1 VNTLNKPSI
10 PAGSEPSRDDDPT
23 GVRALLSSLPEPEPM
38 PEHLVERIN
47 ASLAAEQ
54 ARRAT
59 EASRASVTPLLSN
72 PRRRPARFVFAI
84 AGAAAAVAL
93 IAVYSSNLFTTSQT
107 TSISSAA
114 IRASTS
120 SPRELPGAMA
130 KEASPKSAP
139 SAANKAPA
147 VTGSAATAS
156 LIQIRLSETR
166 YTRAGFEA
174 QAETL
179 RHSTLDPIQP
189 RTSESSSVASAGTA
203 TGLREC
209 LSVIGA
215 AGAQVVQADVAF
227 YEGQPAV
234 IIVATTN
241 DKHMAYAVGRQCSYA
256 EPAVLRP
263 ATPLS

>member
-10 PAGSEPSRDDDPT
+10 PAGSEPSREDDPT

-107 TSISSAA
+107 TSLSGAA

-120 SPRELPGAMA
+120 SPRY
-130 KEASPKSAP
+130 ASPKSAP
-139 SAANKAPA
+139 SVASKAPA
-147 VTGSAATAS
+147 TAGSAATAS
-156 LIQIRLSETR
+156 PVQIRLSETR

-189 RTSESSSVASAGTA
+189 RTSESSSVGSAGTA
-203 TGLREC
+203 PGLREC

-215 AGAQVVQADVAF
+215 AGAQVVLADVAF

-241 DKHMAYAVGRQCSYA
+241 DKPMAYAVGRQCSYA